1 MVLSVGRVK
10 TAIYSAR
17 VHQLT
22 KVVKDEPNGRKP

>member
-1 MVLSVGRVK
+1 MLQQVGGVK
-10 TAIYSAR
+10 TALYSAR